1 MGGQYNVHII
11 VIACM
16 QIVIAH
22 VTVIDAPQRNRREGK
37 GNVVL
42 QWCPTIGWES
52 DHVNMFAAETVL
64 NIAVDVF
71 LQRYNST

>member
-16 QIVIAH
+16 QTVIAH
-22 VTVIDAPQRNRREGK
+22 VAVIDAEGI

-42 QWCPTIGWES
+42 QWCPTIGWDS
-52 DHVNMFAAETVL
+52 DHVNMFAPETFK
-64 NIAVDVF
+64 I
-71 LQRYNST
+71 